1 MTASHSLR
9 QFSLAPHVRACA
21 CDGQVILLDLLHN
34 RYLGVSAETATALAV
49 QVNGWP
55 VGPAVSELPI
65 SQDDQR
71 IQRLLSQ
78 GLLTHESRGMR
89 SEATLEI
96 PTQSID
102 LDDIEVC
109 RSIEAQAV
117 LNFMKSAAIAAW
129 WMRFRTLNSIVH
141 IVTERRRR
149 LATPHSESL
158 HAMKSRAVVYDRLRP
173 LVFSARERCLHDSLT
188 LTCFLASDKLL
199 PRWVVGV
206 KTGPFG
212 AHSWVQCGCTVLND
226 QHDYIRRFQPI
237 LVV

>member
-1 MTASHSLR
+1 MPASPSFR

-21 CDGQVILLDLLHN
+21 SDGQVILLDLLHN

-55 VGPAVSELPI
+55 VEPAPSEPPI
-65 SQDDQR
+65 SHDDQR

-78 GLLTHESRGMR
+78 GLLTQEARGMR
-89 SEATLEI
+89 SEATVEI

-102 LDDIEVC
+102 LGDIEVGM
-109 RSIEAQAV
+109 SIEAHAV
-117 LNFMKSAAIAAW
+117 LSFMKSAAIAAC

-141 IVTERRRR
+141 TVTERRRR
-149 LATPHSESL
+149 LTAPQSESL
-158 HAMKSRAVVYDRLRP
+158 HAMKSRVVVYDRLRP
-173 LVFSARERCLHDSLT
+173 LVFSARDQCLHDSLT